1 MDIDLS
7 QCDTIREDLEDVQVD
22 VKEKY
27 ESDWDDDVKESFAAY
42 IAELNTRISSV
53 NQGIDVF
60 REAVHSIEDIDMDVL
75 KAQCQQLESTLQG

>member
-7 QCDTIREDLEDVQVD
+7 RCDTIREDLEDVQVD

-42 IAELNTRISSV
+42 IAELNTRISSID
-53 NQGIDVF
+53 QGIDVF
-60 REAVHSIEDIDMDVL
+60 RETVHSIEDIDMNVL
-75 KAQCQQLESTLQG
+75 EAQYLQLESTL

>member
-27 ESDWDDDVKESFAAY
+27 ESDWDDAVKESFAAY
-42 IAELNTRISSV
+42 IAELNTRVSSI
-53 NQGIDVF
+53 NQGIDMF
-60 REAVHSIEDIDMDVL
+60 RETVHSIEDIDMDAL
-75 KAQCQQLESTLQG
+75 KAQCQRLESAL

>member
-27 ESDWDDDVKESFAAY
+27 ESDWDDDVKE
-42 IAELNTRISSV
+42 
-53 NQGIDVF
+53 
-60 REAVHSIEDIDMDVL
+60 
-75 KAQCQQLESTLQG
+75 

>member
-1 MDIDLS
+1 MDFDLS

-27 ESDWDDDVKESFAAY
+27 ESDWDDNVKESFAVY
-42 IAELNTRISSV
+42 IAELNTHVSSI

-60 REAVHSIEDIDMDVL
+60 RETVHSIEDIDMDVL
-75 KAQCQQLESTLQG
+75 KAQCLQLETTL